1 MVKKIS
7 KLPRTNN
14 FISFE
19 NIVGVL
25 LAILIIFDLK
35 LEEPICN
42 LINTNA
48 GKLVS
53 FIIVILLFLYI
64 HPIIGILFLIY
75 LYQCINTTNYTYSEQ
90 NKYQVLQQ
98 LNPPKTFN
106 VEEEDKEKYVWMN
119 CTEALQSC
127 FYKGNINRKDLSI
140 IRRYLDDN
148 YKYCTKR
155 GKWSIPPLKSDKN
168 LK

>member
-48 GKLVS
+48 GKIVS

-106 VEEEDKEKYVWMN
+106 VEEEVILNVAPIKNQNQNSNVNFSDYLN
-119 CTEALQSC
+119 NNLTEL
-127 FYKGNINRKDLSI
+127 
-140 IRRYLDDN
+140 
-148 YKYCTKR
+148 
-155 GKWSIPPLKSDKN
+155 
-168 LK
+168 

>member
-48 GKLVS
+48 GKIVS
-53 FIIVILLFLYI
+53 FIIVILLFIYI

-75 LYQCINTTNYTYSEQ
+75 LVQCINTINYTYSEQ

-106 VEEEDKEKYVWMN
+106 VEEEVILNVAPIKNQNQNSNVNFSDYLN
-119 CTEALQSC
+119 NNLTEL
-127 FYKGNINRKDLSI
+127 
-140 IRRYLDDN
+140 
-148 YKYCTKR
+148 
-155 GKWSIPPLKSDKN
+155 
-168 LK
+168 

>member
-48 GKLVS
+48 GKIVS

-106 VEEEDKEKYVWMN
+106 VEEEVILNVAPIKNQNQNNNVNFTDYLN
-119 CTEALQSC
+119 
-127 FYKGNINRKDLSI
+127 NNLSEV
-140 IRRYLDDN
+140 
-148 YKYCTKR
+148 
-155 GKWSIPPLKSDKN
+155 
-168 LK
+168 

>member
-48 GKLVS
+48 GKIVS

-106 VEEEDKEKYVWMN
+106 VEEEVILNVAPIKNQNQNSNVNFTDYLN
-119 CTEALQSC
+119 NNLTEV
-127 FYKGNINRKDLSI
+127 
-140 IRRYLDDN
+140 
-148 YKYCTKR
+148 
-155 GKWSIPPLKSDKN
+155 
-168 LK
+168 